1 MPERSPLTILNEARK
16 SARLA
21 NDPASRYC
29 TLATI
34 EQQKIDNGKPQV
46 RTRTLVVRDI
56 TDTACLLYVNRD
68 GQKNLAYNSNA
79 NVELLLFY
87 PSSMMQFRL
96 RGKVALMDEGEL
108 KEHWQRKPY
117 EAKLLDH
124 YYASYQPQSSKL
136 QSRDDLENGIAEL
149 KRKYPEPDN
158 VPFSDNALG
167 IYVHADYVEVWK
179 VEESGLH
186 ERKLYLR
193 NTGPD
198 NQQQWQSTELVP

>member
-1 MPERSPLTILNEARK
+1 MSERSPLTILNEARK
-16 SARLA
+16 AARLA

-34 EQQKIDNGKPQV
+34 EKQEANNDQPQV
-46 RTRTLVVRDI
+46 RTRTVVVRDI

-68 GQKNLAYNSNA
+68 GQKNLTHNSNA
-79 NVELLLFY
+79 RVELLLFY
-87 PSSMMQFRL
+87 PSSMMQFRV

-108 KEHWQRKPY
+108 KKHWQRKPY

-124 YYASYQPQSSKL
+124 YYASYQPQSSALK
-136 QSRDDLENGIAEL
+136 SRKALESGIDEL
-149 KRKYPEPDN
+149 KSKYPEPEN

-179 VEESGLH
+179 VKDSGLH
-186 ERKLYLR
+186 ERKLYLL
-193 NTGPD
+193 NTRAHDPKE
-198 NQQQWQSTELVP
+198 WQSTELVP